1 MLSNR
6 TVICCKTRSH
16 LQHTACYFS
25 AVFPHIA
32 AIYVSGK
39 EMKMLLFL
47 KLANHFDYVTLSN
60 LIATLKK
67 SPCTYVYQYPIL
79 RHGLSKIKYK
89 LVLVCGQNITH
100 YFYSSFLVLH
110 IYLYLINL
118 HLIID
123 YTHFYYYIPFWI
135 FYFAESLN
143 SRWDLSG
150 ASFPFQYLNSS
161 HMGVYQSSG
170 LSG

>member
-1 MLSNR
+1 MNNILLA
-6 TVICCKTRSH
+6 IIEYCCT
-16 LQHTACYFS
+16 
-25 AVFPHIA
+25 
-32 AIYVSGK
+32 
-39 EMKMLLFL
+39 
-47 KLANHFDYVTLSN
+47 DYWPFWLCDSKQFN
-60 LIATLKK
+60 YYIKK
-67 SPCTYVYQYPIL
+67 SPCTYVYQYPTL
-79 RHGLSKIKYK
+79 RHGPSKIKYK

-100 YFYSSFLVLH
+100 YFYSSFSVLH